1 MKDKRERSFTDT
13 KSFEST
19 LHNSSQDIAIV
30 RATVDAVPAVLHLL
44 DTAVKWLVSRDRV
57 GQWGAAPFSEN
68 PQRAEQL
75 QVFTTTGL
83 GLWLA
88 VKVADDT
95 TILDQNKLS
104 NTNPQTITGDVPGV
118 IIGAIAIGE
127 KMPYVPPVSEPEL
140 YVRLLVT
147 DRQWAGNAVGKRL
160 LEHARD
166 LANGAG
172 ISLLRVD
179 CYAGG
184 DGKLIQYYE
193 SQGFKR
199 SQSLNPKGDWP
210 CQVLAQR
217 LDEVEGE
224 EER

>member
-1 MKDKRERSFTDT
+1 
-13 KSFEST
+13 
-19 LHNSSQDIAIV
+19 
-30 RATVDAVPAVLHLL
+30 VDAVPAVLHLL
-44 DTAVKWLVSRDRV
+44 DTAVKWLVSHGNV
-57 GQWGAAPFSEN
+57 GQWGTAPFSEN
-68 PQRAEQL
+68 PKRAEQL
-75 QVFTTTGL
+75 HDFIKTGL

-88 VKVADDT
+88 VKVADDEGN
-95 TILDQNKLS
+95 QHS
-104 NTNPQTITGDVPGV
+104 NTNPQTITGEVPGIV
-118 IIGAIAIGE
+118 IGAIAIGE

-140 YVRLLVT
+140 YVRLLIT

-160 LEHARD
+160 LEHTRN

-199 SQSLNPKGDWP
+199 SERLNLENDWP

-217 LDEVEGE
+217 LDKVEGE
-224 EER
+224 ERR

>member
-1 MKDKRERSFTDT
+1 M
-13 KSFEST
+13 
-19 LHNSSQDIAIV
+19 AIV
-30 RATVDAVPAVLHLL
+30 RATVDDVPKVLHLL
-44 DTAVKWLVSRDRV
+44 DAAVKWLVSRDRV

-68 PQRAEQL
+68 SKRAEQL
-75 QVFTTTGL
+75 REYATTGL

-88 VKVADDT
+88 IKMADDT
-95 TILDQNKLS
+95 VIS
-104 NTNPQTITGDVPGV
+104 NIQPQTMNGEAPV
-118 IIGAIAIGE
+118 IMGALAVGE
-127 KMPYVPPVSEPEL
+127 KMPYVTSVSEPEL

-147 DRQWAGNAVGKRL
+147 DRQWAGNKIGERL
-160 LEHARD
+160 LDHARD

-172 ISLLRVD
+172 VSLLRVD

-199 SQSLNPKGDWP
+199 SELLNLEGHWP

-217 LDEVEGE
+217 LDEVKGE
-224 EER
+224 EQV